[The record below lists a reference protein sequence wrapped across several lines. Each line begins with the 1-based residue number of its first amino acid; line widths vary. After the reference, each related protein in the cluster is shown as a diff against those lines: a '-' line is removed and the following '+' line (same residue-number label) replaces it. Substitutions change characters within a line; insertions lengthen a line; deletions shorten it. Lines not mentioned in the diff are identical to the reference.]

1 MIVTVLG
8 ANGMVGYY
16 IATYLAECGHEVLA
30 VNGHD
35 IDINNPKSVSENVT
49 SATDYVINCI
59 GSVPHRNAPLQEQIK
74 VNSVWPHLLWA
85 WMQKNFPGKRLIHLS
100 TDCVFHADNNEK
112 GFYEGDRTC
121 PNSPYGATKAAG
133 EPAGCMTIRTSI
145 IGEEKK
151 NFHGLI
157 EWVKSAKKIVPGWE
171 DHLWNGVTCLELA
184 KVIEEVVKKGAGWE
198 GVRHIHTSGAGQITK
213 CKLVAMI
220 ACRWNRDLKV
230 LLTNSG
236 KRTNRTLGTLHSWP
250 MTWKTLDLQLDELF
264 EWGKNRFNRK
274 L

>member
-8 ANGMVGYY
+8 ANGMAGYY
-16 IATYLAECGHEVLA
+16 IATFLAECGHEVVA

-35 IDINNPKSVSENVT
+35 IEITNAKSVSEYVT

-59 GSVPHRNAPLQEQIK
+59 GSIPGRNANLEEQIK
-74 VNSVWPHLLWA
+74 VNSVWPHLLWE
-85 WMQKNFPGKRLIHLS
+85 WMKKNFSGKRLIHLS
-100 TDCVFHADNNEK
+100 TDCVFHSNNPDK

-121 PNSPYGATKAAG
+121 PNSAYGSTKAAG

-157 EWVKSAKKIVPGWE
+157 EWVKSAKNIVPGWE

-184 KVIEEVVKKGAGWE
+184 KVIEEVIKKGAGWE
-198 GVRHIHTSGAGQITK
+198 GVRHVHTAGKISK

-220 ACRWNRDLKV
+220 AGRWNRQLKI

-236 KRTNRTLGTLHSWP
+236 KPTNRTLGSLNSWP
-250 MTWKTLDLQLDELF
+250 RSWKTLEDQLDELF